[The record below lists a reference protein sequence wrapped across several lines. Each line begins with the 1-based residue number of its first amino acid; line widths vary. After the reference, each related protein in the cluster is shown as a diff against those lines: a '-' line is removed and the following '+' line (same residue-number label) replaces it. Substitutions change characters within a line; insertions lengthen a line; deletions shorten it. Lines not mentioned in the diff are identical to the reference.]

1 MLRVGGIRSNES
13 QRRLRFGKQ
22 EQADRLGRD
31 AFVQG
36 ERAESARRK
45 DSERYPG
52 HVSRNPKES

>member
-1 MLRVGGIRSNES
+1 MLRVDGSRANES

-22 EQADRLGRD
+22 EQADRSGRD

-45 DSERYPG
+45 DWERYPG
-52 HVSRNPKES
+52 HVSRNPKEN